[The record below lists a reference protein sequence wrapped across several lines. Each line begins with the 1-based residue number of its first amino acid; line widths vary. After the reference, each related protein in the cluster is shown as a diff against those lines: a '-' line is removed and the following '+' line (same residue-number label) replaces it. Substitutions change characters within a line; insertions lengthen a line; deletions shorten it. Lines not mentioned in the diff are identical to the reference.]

1 MTIKTSWTHLMLYL
15 LGCLLFSKCKWI
27 SCCLLWT
34 GCWLLHNIN
43 WYSRSALPWTGGIT
57 SPVKLR
63 RVSNVWQV
71 ESSYQCFPTLG
82 FYQASKNIVKHRVR
96 VWLSGHAV
104 EAEYPRHGEV
114 SRLRPAQGRAV
125 VRGSGGARTGDRSVV
140 THRPH
145 SLYSL
150 VGPNATMH

>member
-1 MTIKTSWTHLMLYL
+1 MFDKQW
-15 LGCLLFSKCKWI
+15 
-27 SCCLLWT
+27 
-34 GCWLLHNIN
+34 
-43 WYSRSALPWTGGIT
+43 
-57 SPVKLR
+57 
-63 RVSNVWQV
+63 
-71 ESSYQCFPTLG
+71 FPTLG

-150 VGPNATMH
+150 YSHYSLYRLQLCIYLHVRGPMIFFHFL

>member
-1 MTIKTSWTHLMLYL
+1 MNLLLPALDWMLAA
-15 LGCLLFSKCKWI
+15 GCCIILI
-27 SCCLLWT
+27 
-34 GCWLLHNIN
+34 
-43 WYSRSALPWTGGIT
+43 GIPAQRCHGQAA
-57 SPVKLR
+57 SHHQ
-63 RVSNVWQV
+63 SNSDVLAMFDKQW
-71 ESSYQCFPTLG
+71 FPTLG